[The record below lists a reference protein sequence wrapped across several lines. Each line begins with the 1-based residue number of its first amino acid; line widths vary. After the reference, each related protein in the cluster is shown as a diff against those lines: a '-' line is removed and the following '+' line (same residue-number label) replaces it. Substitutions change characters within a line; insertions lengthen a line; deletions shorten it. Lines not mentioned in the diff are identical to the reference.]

1 MLYDPKRHEPLASTP
16 WNESTARQTIAEIVA
31 DTETGFDR
39 ESFWPTH
46 PREDAPDILKDL
58 YFGAAG
64 TIWALRYLVEK
75 RGTRTQMDL
84 ADSIDRVCA
93 KFVAEDDSR
102 TAGSFLIGEVGI
114 LLVHWQIT
122 RDGAAADRLFELIA
136 GNAEFPTDELMWGT
150 PGTALAASFMWEN
163 TSEQRWRDLFV
174 KKIEELSSRW
184 KYRPE
189 QRAFLWRQRLYQ
201 PEPRI
206 FLGPVHGFAGNA
218 SVLMRG
224 TTLMGEQRREEMY
237 LRIAGAIRATA
248 NIEGNF
254 ANWLG
259 LASSPPDDAPLSGAN
274 DYPWLVQWCHGA
286 PGMLG
291 ALSEFP
297 KDTDPEVESLFL
309 AGGELTFAAGPLTRV
324 RTCAT
329 ERGATESSF

>member
-1 MLYDPKRHEPLASTP
+1 VLYDPKHQVPLTPTP

-31 DTETGFDR
+31 DTEASFDR

-46 PREDAPDILKDL
+46 PWDDAQGILKGL

-64 TIWALRYLVEK
+64 TIWALRYLAEK
-75 RGTRTQMDL
+75 RGTRTHLDL

-102 TAGSFLIGEVGI
+102 TAGSFLINEVGI
-114 LLVHWQIT
+114 LLVHWHIT
-122 RDGAAADRLFELIA
+122 RDRAAADRLFELIA
-136 GNAEFPTDELMWGT
+136 GNAELPTDELMWGT

-174 KKIEELSSRW
+174 KKIAELWSRW

-189 QRAFLWRQRLYQ
+189 QRAFLRRQRLYQ

-237 LRIAGAIRATA
+237 LRIAGAIRGTA

-259 LASSPPDDAPLSGAN
+259 LASSPSGDAPLSGSD

-286 PGMLG
+286 PGTLG
-291 ALSEFP
+291 ALSALP

-309 AGGELTFAAGPLTRV
+309 VAADNPAIPAPAMSAFLGFGMGSLRD
-324 RTCAT
+324 
-329 ERGATESSF
+329 SS